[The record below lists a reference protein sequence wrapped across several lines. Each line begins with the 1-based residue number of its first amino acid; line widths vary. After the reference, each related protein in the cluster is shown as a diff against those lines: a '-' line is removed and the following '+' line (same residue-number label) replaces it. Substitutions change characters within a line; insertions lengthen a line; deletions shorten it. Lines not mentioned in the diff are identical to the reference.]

1 MRLEKETINDFMFSK
16 VAANLATNTKS
27 AGVIL
32 KQVATNA
39 PKEI

>member
-1 MRLEKETINDFMFSK
+1 MRLEKETINDFMFFK
-16 VAANLATNTKS
+16 VAANLPTKTKS

-32 KQVATNA
+32 KQVATNV

>member
-1 MRLEKETINDFMFSK
+1 MRLEKETINDFMVVK
-16 VAANLATNTKS
+16 VAANLPSKTKS